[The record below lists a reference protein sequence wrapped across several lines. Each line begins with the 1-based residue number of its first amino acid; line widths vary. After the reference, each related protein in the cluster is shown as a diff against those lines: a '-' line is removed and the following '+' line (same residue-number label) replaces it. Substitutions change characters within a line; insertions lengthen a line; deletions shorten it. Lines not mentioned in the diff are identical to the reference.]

1 MMEIKS
7 VITRKPVS
15 ASDYALGLL
24 ILATLDTKRI
34 QAIEKPE
41 DDMAFVLRTIEQFN
55 EAAKCLGFSNYNDMI
70 EFVKMFGP
78 ESL

>member
-1 MMEIKS
+1 MEIKS
-7 VITRKPVS
+7 VIARKPVS
-15 ASDYALGLL
+15 DLNHIRGLV

-34 QAIEKPE
+34 QALTKPE
-41 DDMAFVLRTIEQFN
+41 NDIPFVLQTIAQLDK
-55 EAAKCLGFSNYNDMI
+55 AAKYLGFSNYNDII